1 MDPNGVNGTA
11 SIAEGRQESSL
22 PRQDDSHQENTKP
35 SLSRPETE
43 EHKDLALGTATT
55 AAAAAGNANGHK
67 PKVENGV
74 STEDIQLVQ
83 NLIERCLQLY
93 MTREEV
99 INVLKTQ
106 ATIDPGFT
114 QLVWGKLEEQNHE
127 FFRCYYTRLKLK
139 AQIIM
144 FNHLLEQQVSVVQR
158 MQRGWNGSAAG
169 NGSSATASGIPLFQ
183 GSSYAAKLDDDVSDN
198 HPPQGTRSGRD
209 SGLGMQDGPG
219 QLGIASPLFP
229 SLHHVGSEHDLSHGE
244 LGFLPTSSPLHIS
257 GSNFPG
263 NDFHFPRNF
272 SLSDLGGLDGNLDGD
287 GSRSPLSLAGRP
299 DMDAAAHD

>member
-1 MDPNGVNGTA
+1 MNGTG
-11 SIAEGRQESSL
+11 SDAERGQESNL
-22 PRQDDSHQENTKP
+22 PAQGDSHHEKP
-35 SLSRPETE
+35 NPELLPQHGPE
-43 EHKDLALGTATT
+43 EPKAPAVATAISN
-55 AAAAAGNANGHK
+55 GNK
-67 PKVENGV
+67 PKVGNGV

-93 MTREEV
+93 MTRDEV

-144 FNHLLEQQVSVVQR
+144 FNHLLEQQVAVVQR
-158 MQRGWNGSAAG
+158 MQRGWNGTAAG

-183 GSSYAAKLDDDVSDN
+183 GSSYATKIEDDVSDS

-219 QLGIASPLFP
+219 HLGLASPLFT
-229 SLHHVGSEHDLSHGE
+229 SLHHVGSEHELSPGE
-244 LGFLPTSSPLHIS
+244 FPSFLPASSPLHIS

-263 NDFHFPRNF
+263 NDLFPRNF
-272 SLSDLGGLDGNLDGD
+272 SLSDLGGLDANLEGD
-287 GSRSPLSLAGRP
+287 GSRSPLSLSARL
-299 DMDAAAHD
+299 DSDAVAQGAKDFAFSRDPK